1 MDVLKVMNVLV
12 LNCGSS
18 SIKFQLIATDLERIE
33 RNTDERLAHGNIE
46 FHGGQAIVALSA
58 AGKTARR
65 STAPIRDVRAAVK
78 LILNWVVSKESEI
91 EAVKS
96 KSDIH
101 AVGHRVVHGGEK
113 FKASVLITDEV
124 LRDIEDC
131 IELAPLH
138 NPAALA
144 LIAQAGRRFP
154 AVPQVACFD
163 TGFHADLPDIAA
175 VLPIPRSMRKEG
187 IRRYGFHGL
196 SCQSILHQLGDHV
209 PERLVIAHL
218 GNGASVTAVRAGRSI
233 DTSMGLT
240 PSGGVVMATRAGDLD
255 PGLLFYLMRER
266 GMDAGAMEELLD
278 RQSGMLGVSG
288 LSGDVR
294 VLRGSDTP
302 EAALAIALFCRSVAK
317 QVAGM
322 AVSLGGM
329 DMLIFT
335 GGIGEH
341 DAAIRRQIA
350 AELRAAGLPPF
361 AAAILSSRENEQMA
375 RDARALLKMGTVR
388 NTVGALG
395 IDTDSDTSGPA

>member
-1 MDVLKVMNVLV
+1 MGTVTSPLILT
-12 LNCGSS
+12 LNAGSS
-18 SIKFQLIATDLERIE
+18 SIKFALFAADDGLREIAADTVEPGIGERALFD
-33 RNTDERLAHGNIE
+33 RVGAAATNGTLA
-46 FHGGQAIVALSA
+46 AIA
-58 AGKTARR
+58 
-65 STAPIRDVRAAVK
+65 
-78 LILNWVVSKESEI
+78 
-91 EAVKS
+91 
-96 KSDIH
+96 
-101 AVGHRVVHGGEK
+101 HRVVHGGPALAAPVRID
-113 FKASVLITDEV
+113 ASVLDQ
-124 LRDIEDC
+124 LRAAIPF
-131 IELAPLH
+131 APLH

-163 TGFHADLPDIAA
+163 TGFHAGLPDIAA
-175 VLPIPRSMRKEG
+175 VLPVPRSLRKAG

-255 PGLLFYLMRER
+255 PGLLFYLMRTR

-294 VLRGSDTP
+294 VLHGSDTP
-302 EAALAIALFCRSVAK
+302 EAALAIMLFCRSVAK

-341 DAAIRRQIA
+341 DAAIRRQVA

-375 RDARALLKMGTVR
+375 RDARALLKRGTVR
-388 NTVGALG
+388 NGAGALG
-395 IDTDSDTSGPA
+395 IDTDSGTSGPA